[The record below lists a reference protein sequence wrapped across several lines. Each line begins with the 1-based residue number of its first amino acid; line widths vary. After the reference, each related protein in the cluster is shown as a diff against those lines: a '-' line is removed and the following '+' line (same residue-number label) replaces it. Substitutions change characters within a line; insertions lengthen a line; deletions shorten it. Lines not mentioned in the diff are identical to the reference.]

1 MKTLLALLLLVPS
14 LSWGIHKDY
23 DTNTTK
29 IELNY
34 LYGYILGTTLD
45 KEKLTENGLKE
56 FDLDERKDPEN
67 PYTSFSRR
75 TDNDDN
81 NSEYW
86 QLKSNI
92 VNKDFDTIS
101 VTVNKNSIISSIRLS
116 KTIENED
123 LRNQLSGFLNLLDLK
138 EIDGVS
144 LTTCEDFKSTVID
157 AYRFKRGI
165 DEKLSENYNY
175 GFSTD
180 NGTDRKI
187 KSISSL
193 STIKDKKDNYLQV
206 TCAYIPRTIDNER
219 DLYTY
224 FSMLLIDSNY
234 FDFLHTK
241 SLEKKDKEIEFK
253 IINKNEFKT
262 LLSVVINVNT
272 DGL

>member
-1 MKTLLALLLLVPS
+1 MKTLLVLLLLIPS
-14 LSWGIHKDY
+14 LSWATHKSY
-23 DTNTTK
+23 ETNTTK
-29 IELNY
+29 TELNY

-45 KEKLTENGLKE
+45 KEKLTENGLKK

-67 PYTSFSRR
+67 PYTSFSRT

-101 VTVNKNSIISSIRLS
+101 VTVNKDSIISSIILS

-144 LTTCEDFKSTVID
+144 LTTCEDFKATVID
-157 AYRFKRGI
+157 AYRIKRGI

-175 GFSTD
+175 GFLID
-180 NGTDRKI
+180 NTTNRKI
-187 KSISSL
+187 ESISSTSL
-193 STIKDKKDNYLQV
+193 IKDKKDNHLQV
-206 TCAYIPRTIDNER
+206 ICAYVPRTIDNER
-219 DLYTY
+219 GLKTY
-224 FSMLLIDSNY
+224 FIMMLYDSNY
-234 FDFLHTK
+234 LDFIHNK
-241 SLEKKDKEIEFK
+241 SLEEKETKFK
-253 IINKNEFKT
+253 MINKNDFKT
-262 LLSVVINVNT
+262 LLSVVINLNT